1 MKRGGD
7 GPRVTRSHLTTER
20 ANPASAELDELSI
33 ADAFDVVN
41 AEDAGVARAVARA
54 KAEIVRAVDLV
65 ASRLARGGRLFYCG
79 AGTSGRLGVLD
90 AAECPPTFFTDP
102 ALIQGVIAG
111 GERALTRAVEGAED
125 SREAARAELTARGLG
140 PRDVVMGIAA
150 GGTTPFVHGAIEAAQ
165 SCGAATIFLACVGR
179 DEVADR
185 ADVSIRVV
193 TGPEVVAG
201 STRMKA
207 GTATKLVLN
216 TISTLAL
223 VRLGK
228 VHGNLMIDVDTRGN
242 AKLLERGIELVATL
256 ADTDLARAGALLE
269 RAGGRVKV
277 AVIMAR
283 CDLDPAQAREK
294 LERAGGVLRRA
305 LAD

>member
-1 MKRGGD
+1 
-7 GPRVTRSHLTTER
+7 
-20 ANPASAELDELSI
+20 
-33 ADAFDVVN
+33 
-41 AEDAGVARAVARA
+41 
-54 KAEIVRAVDLV
+54 
-65 ASRLARGGRLFYCG
+65 
-79 AGTSGRLGVLD
+79 
-90 AAECPPTFFTDP
+90 
-102 ALIQGVIAG
+102 
-111 GERALTRAVEGAED
+111 
-125 SREAARAELTARGLG
+125 
-140 PRDVVMGIAA
+140 
-150 GGTTPFVHGAIEAAQ
+150 
-165 SCGAATIFLACVGR
+165 
-179 DEVADR
+179 
-185 ADVSIRVV
+185 VV